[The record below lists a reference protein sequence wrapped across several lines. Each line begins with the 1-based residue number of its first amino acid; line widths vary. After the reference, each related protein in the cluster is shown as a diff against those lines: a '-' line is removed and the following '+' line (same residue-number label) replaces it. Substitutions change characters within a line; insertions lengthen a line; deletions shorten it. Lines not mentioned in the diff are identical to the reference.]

1 MLSRRKFIASLGAI
15 TGASF
20 ASAPALG
27 QFAVVDVKAIAQ
39 AVKQSAQQAE
49 QIRNQIQQVVQQA
62 TMIQNQIRAYQNM
75 IINTAAL
82 PAQVWGQTMEAI
94 REVNNL
100 VGQAKT
106 LSYQSVNLDREI
118 AQRYRGYGSYA
129 AGGLTVTGLVDKY
142 EQWSTEANAST
153 ASTLAAIGL
162 QNRQFG
168 DEEALMAQLEQMGA
182 TAEGQVQ
189 AIQVGNQMAA
199 QAVRQTQKLRQLVM
213 LQTQLHA
220 SVAVREA
227 DRIAAL
233 EARRRTLQDELH
245 PNTKFKLSG
254 KKW

>member
-1 MLSRRKFIASLGAI
+1 MLSRRKFIAALSAGTATSFGAV
-15 TGASF
+15 
-20 ASAPALG
+20 PAVA

-39 AVKQSAQQAE
+39 AVKQNAQQAE

-75 IINTAAL
+75 VVNTVSL
-82 PAQVWGQTMEAI
+82 PAQVWGQTMDAI
-94 REVNNL
+94 RDVNNL

-106 LSYQSVNLDREI
+106 LSYQVSNIDKQI
-118 AQRYRGYGSYA
+118 ADRYRGYGSYA

-153 ASTLAAIGL
+153 ASTLAALGL
-162 QNRQFG
+162 QNRQFN
-168 DEEALMAQLEQMGA
+168 DEDALMAQLERMGS
-182 TAEGQVQ
+182 TAEGQMQ
-189 AIQVGNQMAA
+189 ALQVGNQMAA

-220 SVAVREA
+220 SVAAREA
-227 DRIAAL
+227 DRVAAL
-233 EARRRTLQDELH
+233 EARRLTQQSELH
-245 PNTKFKLSG
+245 PNTKFKGSG